1 MDPKDLREVSSA
13 YLRRRDRAALRW
25 LRSEI
30 HGRWRARRSGQAK
43 WGSQASSLR
52 SRLAHRGALI
62 RAIGRRSGCCLTNS
76 SVGALLGN
84 FPHALV
90 RKCGR
95 TVETTNIAMLNSAQA
110 MRLRTAV
117 FPGIINANKAIVGL
131 SYVAA
136 YVTLDWV
143 SFIEP
148 YAHFDITPWNP
159 NTGLSFIVILVF
171 GQRMIPFLF
180 ISPFLAD
187 LVNREIVVPW
197 SVEILSV
204 GVIGGGYSTALAF
217 LKRSTTRFDP
227 ALPTMRDMVALI
239 LVTAVGAAFVSSSY
253 VGLRIAA
260 ELLPAKDFM
269 TATLRYWI
277 GDVIGVLGLTPFAL
291 FALTRRRILPISIET
306 GLQCA
311 AIIGA
316 LMMVFGLSE
325 EREFQ
330 LFYVLFL
337 PIIWMAV
344 RDGAEGVSVGILIT
358 QIGVILGG
366 AFFEES
372 EELIAFQ
379 ALALVLTVTGLIA
392 GQLVT
397 ERRRA
402 EFQLRLHRESLA
414 RLTRLGSMGELAAG
428 VAHEVNQPLT
438 AAGVYMRL
446 VADSISSGKADTA
459 EVAEIVRK
467 AVAQVDRA
475 GEVIRHLRAL
485 VRLDRSNRT
494 SFSLDRIVKQTIELC
509 QPDLDRANII
519 TRYRPIGEL
528 PLVMVDTLQI
538 EQVLHNLVRNSVEA
552 ISNSGSRH
560 GSILIESKPA
570 SNEFVEVRLLDS
582 GPGFPRE
589 QIENGFLP
597 LSSTKPEG
605 LGIGLPLCKSIVE
618 AHGGRLWLDQ
628 GPYGTSVHFT
638 LPVTI

>member
-1 MDPKDLREVSSA
+1 L
-13 YLRRRDRAALRW
+13 
-25 LRSEI
+25 
-30 HGRWRARRSGQAK
+30 
-43 WGSQASSLR
+43 
-52 SRLAHRGALI
+52 
-62 RAIGRRSGCCLTNS
+62 
-76 SVGALLGN
+76 
-84 FPHALV
+84 
-90 RKCGR
+90 
-95 TVETTNIAMLNSAQA
+95 ETANIAMLNPAQA
-110 MRLRTAV
+110 MRLQTV
-117 FPGIINANKAIVGL
+117 VYPGIIDANKAIVGL

-136 YVTLDWV
+136 YVMLDWV

-148 YAHFDITPWNP
+148 YARFNITPWNP
-159 NTGLSFIVILVF
+159 NTGLSFILILVF

-180 ISPFLAD
+180 VSPFLAD

-204 GVIGGGYSTALAF
+204 GVIGGVYSAALAF

-227 ALPTMRDMVALI
+227 ALPTIRDLVALI
-239 LVTAVGAAFVSSSY
+239 LVTAASAGFVSSSY

-277 GDVIGVLGLTPFAL
+277 GDVIGVLGLAPFAL

-306 GLQCA
+306 GLQCT

-316 LMMVFGLSE
+316 LAMVFGLSE

-344 RDGAEGVSVGILIT
+344 RDGIEGVSVGILIT
-358 QIGVILGG
+358 QLGVILGV
-366 AFFEES
+366 ALFEES

-402 EFQLRLHRESLA
+402 ESQLRLHRESLA

-467 AVAQVDRA
+467 AGPSRP
-475 GEVIRHLRAL
+475 RR
-485 VRLDRSNRT
+485 RS
-494 SFSLDRIVKQTIELC
+494 D
-509 QPDLDRANII
+509 
-519 TRYRPIGEL
+519 
-528 PLVMVDTLQI
+528 
-538 EQVLHNLVRNSVEA
+538 
-552 ISNSGSRH
+552 
-560 GSILIESKPA
+560 PA
-570 SNEFVEVRLLDS
+570 SA
-582 GPGFPRE
+582 
-589 QIENGFLP
+589 
-597 LSSTKPEG
+597 
-605 LGIGLPLCKSIVE
+605 C
-618 AHGGRLWLDQ
+618 A
-628 GPYGTSVHFT
+628 GTTRS
-638 LPVTI
+638 

>member
-1 MDPKDLREVSSA
+1 VHWSA
-13 YLRRRDRAALRW
+13 NA
-25 LRSEI
+25 
-30 HGRWRARRSGQAK
+30 
-43 WGSQASSLR
+43 
-52 SRLAHRGALI
+52 
-62 RAIGRRSGCCLTNS
+62 
-76 SVGALLGN
+76 VALL
-84 FPHALV
+84 
-90 RKCGR
+90 
-95 TVETTNIAMLNSAQA
+95 ETANIAMLNPAQA
-110 MRLRTAV
+110 MRLQTV
-117 FPGIINANKAIVGL
+117 VYPGIIDANKAIVGL

-136 YVTLDWV
+136 YVMLDWV

-148 YAHFDITPWNP
+148 YARFNITPWNP
-159 NTGLSFIVILVF
+159 NTGLSFILILVF

-180 ISPFLAD
+180 VSPFLAD

-204 GVIGGGYSTALAF
+204 GVIGGVYSAALAF

-227 ALPTMRDMVALI
+227 ALPTIRDLVALI
-239 LVTAVGAAFVSSSY
+239 LVTAASAGFVSSSY

-277 GDVIGVLGLTPFAL
+277 GDVIGVLGLAPFAL

-306 GLQCA
+306 GLQCT

-316 LMMVFGLSE
+316 LVMVFGLSE

-344 RDGAEGVSVGILIT
+344 RDGIEGVSVGILIT
-358 QIGVILGG
+358 QLGVILGV
-366 AFFEES
+366 ALFEES

-402 EFQLRLHRESLA
+402 ESQLLLHRESLA

-475 GEVIRHLRAL
+475 GEVIRRLRAL
-485 VRLDRSNRT
+485 VRLDRSNRR
-494 SFSLDRIVKQTIELC
+494 SLSLERIVKQTIELC
-509 QPDLDRANII
+509 QPDLDRTNVI
-519 TRYRPIGEL
+519 TRFRPIGEL
-528 PLVMVDTLQI
+528 PLVMVDALQI

-552 ISNSGSRH
+552 IRSSGSRN
-560 GSILIESKPA
+560 GSILIEAKPA

-589 QIENGFLP
+589 QIENGFIP

-605 LGIGLPLCKSIVE
+605 LGVGLPLCKSIVE

>member
-1 MDPKDLREVSSA
+1 
-13 YLRRRDRAALRW
+13 
-25 LRSEI
+25 
-30 HGRWRARRSGQAK
+30 
-43 WGSQASSLR
+43 
-52 SRLAHRGALI
+52 
-62 RAIGRRSGCCLTNS
+62 
-76 SVGALLGN
+76 
-84 FPHALV
+84 
-90 RKCGR
+90 
-95 TVETTNIAMLNSAQA
+95 
-110 MRLRTAV
+110 
-117 FPGIINANKAIVGL
+117 
-131 SYVAA
+131 
-136 YVTLDWV
+136 
-143 SFIEP
+143 
-148 YAHFDITPWNP
+148 
-159 NTGLSFIVILVF
+159 
-171 GQRMIPFLF
+171 
-180 ISPFLAD
+180 
-187 LVNREIVVPW
+187 
-197 SVEILSV
+197 
-204 GVIGGGYSTALAF
+204 
-217 LKRSTTRFDP
+217 
-227 ALPTMRDMVALI
+227 
-239 LVTAVGAAFVSSSY
+239 
-253 VGLRIAA
+253 
-260 ELLPAKDFM
+260 M

-277 GDVIGVLGLTPFAL
+277 GDVIGVLGLAPFAL

-306 GLQCA
+306 GLQCT

-316 LMMVFGLSE
+316 LVMVFGLSE

-344 RDGAEGVSVGILIT
+344 RDGIEGVSVGILIT
-358 QIGVILGG
+358 QLGVILGV
-366 AFFEES
+366 ALFEES

-402 EFQLRLHRESLA
+402 ESQLRLHRESLA

-475 GEVIRHLRAL
+475 GEVIRRLRAL
-485 VRLDRSNRT
+485 VRLDRSNRR
-494 SFSLDRIVKQTIELC
+494 SLSLERIVKQTIELC
-509 QPDLDRANII
+509 QPDLDRTNVI
-519 TRYRPIGEL
+519 TRFRPIGEL
-528 PLVMVDTLQI
+528 PLVMVDALQI

-552 ISNSGSRH
+552 IRSSGSRN
-560 GSILIESKPA
+560 GSILIEAKPA
-570 SNEFVEVRLLDS
+570 SNEFVEVRLLNS

-589 QIENGFLP
+589 QIENGFIP

-605 LGIGLPLCKSIVE
+605 LGVGLPLCKSIVE

-638 LPVTI
+638 LPVTIYSDHGGSNRGGAD